1 MYTIKQNASLHAIA
15 SMFDDM
21 GRRDNF
27 SLQGIEA
34 ILDYLEEVAVNDS
47 AGHCKAI
54 EVDVIAI
61 CCDFTESSYEDVV
74 ADYSLESGK
83 GFDFDNGDLGEILVE
98 VREHTWAVPL
108 DNGNILYL
116 NF

>member
-1 MYTIKQNASLHAIA
+1 MTYTIKQNASLHAIA

-21 GRRDNF
+21 GRKDNF
-27 SLQGIEA
+27 SLQALGA
-34 ILDYLEEVAVNDS
+34 IMDYLEETSEDGS
-47 AGHCKAI
+47 I
-54 EVDVIAI
+54 DLDVIAI

-83 GFDFDNGDLGEILVE
+83 GFDFDNGDLGVILTE
-98 VREHTWAVPL
+98 VREHTWAVHL
-108 DNGNILYL
+108 DNGNILYI